1 MRDVLRRPGELSS
14 VWPARMLTG
23 TAIAIFAGGG
33 TCLLFIT
40 LTNAGF
46 EIERFKR
53 SLKVFSSLMVEDTLP
68 L

>member
-1 MRDVLRRPGELSS
+1 MR
-14 VWPARMLTG
+14 PALMLVG

-40 LTNAGF
+40 STNACF